1 MEKILFL
8 EGKFREKIWGGKR
21 LREIYSYDIPSDKTG
36 EYWAISDMGDMSS
49 IITNGEFKGKS
60 LEEVYKNHKDL
71 FGNPKDAT
79 LPLLV
84 KIIDANTDLSIQ
96 VHPDDA
102 MARELEDSRGK
113 TECWYI
119 LNEEPASIIY
129 GLKVDDKNEA
139 IKLIDE
145 RKWDELLREVP
156 AKKGDFFFVEAGTVH
171 AIKKGSLILEIQQ
184 ASDITYRLYD
194 YDRRGDDGKLRDLHI
209 EESKKAIKINKN
221 KEKIKEFEREG
232 LKGRVLTQNKYFEV
246 YEYKINGRSEFIKDN
261 PYSLW
266 SVVGGRGEILIDG
279 KSYEIKKGDFFIL
292 TDEVKKFELRGEIS
306 LVESFTVEDKTFA

>member
-49 IITNGEFKGKS
+49 VITNGEFKGKS
-60 LEEVYKNHKDL
+60 LEEVYQKHKDL
-71 FGNPKDAT
+71 FGNPKEAT
-79 LPLLV
+79 FPLLV

-96 VHPDDA
+96 VHPDDV
-102 MARELEDSRGK
+102 MAKELENSRGK

-156 AKKGDFFFVEAGTVH
+156 ARKGDFFFVEAGTVH

-194 YDRRGDDGKLRDLHI
+194 YDRKDDNGKLRDLHL
-209 EESKKAIKINKN
+209 EESKKAIKINEN
-221 KEKIKEFEREG
+221 KEEIEEFEREG
-232 LKGRVLTQNKYFEV
+232 LNGRILTRNKYFEV
-246 YEYKINGRSEFIKDN
+246 YEYKISGRSEFEKER
-261 PYSLW
+261 PYLLY
-266 SVVGGRGEILIDG
+266 SVVDGSGEIIIGD
-279 KSYEIKKGDFFIL
+279 KSYEIEKGDFFIL
-292 TDEVKKFELRGEIS
+292 TNDVKKFYFKGDLS
-306 LVESFTVEDKTFA
+306 LVEASTVSE

>member
-49 IITNGEFKGKS
+49 VITNGEFKGKS
-60 LEEVYKNHKDL
+60 LEEVYQKHKDL
-71 FGNPKDAT
+71 FGNPKEAT
-79 LPLLV
+79 FPLLV

-96 VHPDDA
+96 VHPDDV
-102 MARELEDSRGK
+102 MAKELEDSRGK

-119 LNEEPASIIY
+119 LNEDPASIIY
-129 GLKVDDKNEA
+129 GLKVADKKEA
-139 IKLIDE
+139 IRLIDE

-156 AKKGDFFFVEAGTVH
+156 ARKGDFFFVEAGTVH

-194 YDRRGDDGKLRDLHI
+194 YDRKDDDGKLRDLHL

-221 KEKIKEFEREG
+221 KEKIEEFEREG
-232 LKGRVLTQNKYFEV
+232 LKGRILTRNKYFEV
-246 YEYKINGRSEFIKDN
+246 YEYKIEGISEFEREK
-261 PYSLW
+261 PYLLY
-266 SVVGGRGEILIDG
+266 SVVDGSGEIIIED
-279 KSYEIKKGDFFIL
+279 KSYEIEKGDFFIL
-292 TDEVKKFELRGEIS
+292 TNDVKKFDFKGDLS
-306 LVESFTVEDKTFA
+306 LVGASTVSE

>member
-49 IITNGEFKGKS
+49 VITNGEFKRKS
-60 LEEVYKNHKDL
+60 LEEVYQKHKDL
-71 FGNPKDAT
+71 FGNPKEAT
-79 LPLLV
+79 FPLLV

-96 VHPDDA
+96 VHPDDV
-102 MARELEDSRGK
+102 MAKELENSRGK

-129 GLKVDDKNEA
+129 GLKVDDKKEA

-156 AKKGDFFFVEAGTVH
+156 ARKGDFFFVEAGTVH

-194 YDRRGDDGKLRDLHI
+194 YDRKDDNGKLRDLHL
-209 EESKKAIKINKN
+209 EESKKAIKINEN
-221 KEKIKEFEREG
+221 KEEIEEFEREG
-232 LKGRVLTQNKYFEV
+232 LNGRILTRNKYFEV
-246 YEYKINGRSEFIKDN
+246 YEYKISGRSEFEKER
-261 PYSLW
+261 PYLLY
-266 SVVGGRGEILIDG
+266 SVVDGSGEIIIGD
-279 KSYEIKKGDFFIL
+279 KSYEIEKGDFFIL
-292 TDEVKKFELRGEIS
+292 TNDVKKFYFKGDLS
-306 LVESFTVEDKTFA
+306 LVEASTVSE

>member
-49 IITNGEFKGKS
+49 VITNGEFKGKS
-60 LEEVYKNHKDL
+60 LEEVYQKHKDL
-71 FGNPKDAT
+71 FGNPKEAT
-79 LPLLV
+79 FPLLV

-96 VHPDDA
+96 VHPDDV
-102 MARELEDSRGK
+102 MAKELEDSRGK

-139 IKLIDE
+139 IRLIDE
-145 RKWDELLREVP
+145 RKWDALLREVP

-194 YDRRGDDGKLRDLHI
+194 YDRKDDNGKLRDLHL
-209 EESKKAIKINKN
+209 EESKKAIKIYKN
-221 KEKIKEFEREG
+221 KEKIEEFEREG
-232 LKGRVLTQNKYFEV
+232 LKGRILTRNKYFEV
-246 YEYKINGRSEFIKDN
+246 YEYKIEGISEFEREK
-261 PYSLW
+261 PYLLY
-266 SVVGGRGEILIDG
+266 SVVDGSGEIIIED
-279 KSYEIKKGDFFIL
+279 KSYEIEKGDFFIL
-292 TDEVKKFELRGEIS
+292 TNDVKKFDFKGDLS
-306 LVESFTVEDKTFA
+306 LVEASTVSK

>member
-49 IITNGEFKGKS
+49 VITNGEFKGKS
-60 LEEVYKNHKDL
+60 LEEVYQKHKDL
-71 FGNPKDAT
+71 FGNPKEAT
-79 LPLLV
+79 FPLLV

-96 VHPDDA
+96 VHPDDV
-102 MARELEDSRGK
+102 MAKELEDSRGK

-119 LNEEPASIIY
+119 LNEDPASIIY
-129 GLKVDDKNEA
+129 GLKVADKKEA
-139 IKLIDE
+139 IRLIDE

-156 AKKGDFFFVEAGTVH
+156 ARKGDFFFVEAGTVH

-194 YDRRGDDGKLRDLHI
+194 YDRKDDDGKLRDLHL

-221 KEKIKEFEREG
+221 KEKIEEFEREG
-232 LKGRVLTQNKYFEV
+232 LKGRILTRNKYFEV
-246 YEYKINGRSEFIKDN
+246 YEYKIVGISEFEKEK
-261 PYSLW
+261 PYLLY
-266 SVVGGRGEILIDG
+266 SVVDGSGEIIIED
-279 KSYEIKKGDFFIL
+279 KSYEIEKGDFFIL
-292 TDEVKKFELRGEIS
+292 TNDVKKFDFKGDLS
-306 LVESFTVEDKTFA
+306 LVEASTVSE

>member
-8 EGKFREKIWGGKR
+8 EGKYREKIWGGKR

-49 IITNGEFKGKS
+49 VIKNGEFKGKS
-60 LEEVYKNHKDL
+60 LEEVYQKHKDL

-129 GLKVDDKNEA
+129 GLKVEDKNEA
-139 IKLIDE
+139 IRLIDE

-194 YDRRGDDGKLRDLHI
+194 YDRKDDNGKLRDLHL

-221 KEKIKEFEREG
+221 KEEIEEFKREG
-232 LKGRVLTQNKYFEV
+232 LKGRILSRNKYFEV
-246 YEYKINGRSEFIKDN
+246 YEYKIEGVSKFIKEN
-261 PYSLW
+261 PYSLY
-266 SVVGGRGEILIDG
+266 SVIDGRGEIIIDD
-279 KSYEIKKGDFFIL
+279 KSYELKKGDFFIL
-292 TDEVKKFELRGEIS
+292 TDAVKKFELKGEIS
-306 LVESFTVEDKTFA
+306 LIESYTVEDKTFS

>member
-49 IITNGEFKGKS
+49 VITNGEFKRKS
-60 LEEVYKNHKDL
+60 LEEVYQKHKDL
-71 FGNPKDAT
+71 FGNPKEAT
-79 LPLLV
+79 FPLLV

-96 VHPDDA
+96 VHPDDV
-102 MARELEDSRGK
+102 MAKELENSRGK

-156 AKKGDFFFVEAGTVH
+156 ARKGDFFFVEAGTVH

-194 YDRRGDDGKLRDLHI
+194 YDRKDDNGKLRDLHL
-209 EESKKAIKINKN
+209 EESKKAIKINEN
-221 KEKIKEFEREG
+221 KEEIEEFEREG
-232 LKGRVLTQNKYFEV
+232 LNGRILTRNKYFEV
-246 YEYKINGRSEFIKDN
+246 YEYKISGRSEFEKER
-261 PYSLW
+261 PYLLY
-266 SVVGGRGEILIDG
+266 SVVDGSGEIIIGD
-279 KSYEIKKGDFFIL
+279 KSYEIEKGDFFIL
-292 TDEVKKFELRGEIS
+292 TNDVKKFYFKGDLS
-306 LVESFTVEDKTFA
+306 LVEASTVSE

>member
-49 IITNGEFKGKS
+49 VITNGEFKRKS
-60 LEEVYKNHKDL
+60 LEEVYQKHKDL

-79 LPLLV
+79 FPLLV

-96 VHPDDA
+96 VHPDDV
-102 MARELEDSRGK
+102 MAKELENSRGK

-156 AKKGDFFFVEAGTVH
+156 ARKGDFFFVEAGTVH

-194 YDRRGDDGKLRDLHI
+194 YDRKDDNGKLRDLHL
-209 EESKKAIKINKN
+209 EESKKAIKINEN
-221 KEKIKEFEREG
+221 KEEIEEFEREG
-232 LKGRVLTQNKYFEV
+232 LNGRILTRNKYFEV
-246 YEYKINGRSEFIKDN
+246 YEYKIEGISEFIKEN
-261 PYSLW
+261 PYSLY
-266 SVVGGRGEILIDG
+266 SVVGGSGELTIED

-292 TDEVKKFELRGEIS
+292 TDAVKKFELKGEIS
-306 LVESFTVEDKTFA
+306 LIESYTVGDKTFS

>member
-49 IITNGEFKGKS
+49 VITNGEFKGKS
-60 LEEVYKNHKDL
+60 LEEVCQKHKDL
-71 FGNPKDAT
+71 FGNPKEAT
-79 LPLLV
+79 FPLLV

-96 VHPDDA
+96 VHPDDV
-102 MARELEDSRGK
+102 MAKELEDSRGK

-129 GLKVDDKNEA
+129 GLKVADKKEA
-139 IKLIDE
+139 IRLIDE

-156 AKKGDFFFVEAGTVH
+156 ARKGDFFFVEAGTVH

-194 YDRRGDDGKLRDLHI
+194 YDRKDDDGKLRDLHL

-221 KEKIKEFEREG
+221 KEKIEEFEREG
-232 LKGRVLTQNKYFEV
+232 LKGRILTRNKYFEV
-246 YEYKINGRSEFIKDN
+246 YEYKIEGISEFEREK
-261 PYSLW
+261 PYLLY
-266 SVVGGRGEILIDG
+266 SVVDGSGEIIIED
-279 KSYEIKKGDFFIL
+279 KSYEIEKGDFFIL
-292 TDEVKKFELRGEIS
+292 TNDVKKFDFKGDLS
-306 LVESFTVEDKTFA
+306 LVEASTVSE

>member
-8 EGKFREKIWGGKR
+8 EGKYREKIWGGKR

-49 IITNGEFKGKS
+49 VIKNGEFKGKS
-60 LEEVYKNHKDL
+60 LEEVYQKHKDL

-96 VHPDDA
+96 VHPDDT

-139 IKLIDE
+139 IKLIEE

-194 YDRRGDDGKLRDLHI
+194 YDRRDDDGKLRDLHL
-209 EESKKAIKINKN
+209 EESKKAIKINEN
-221 KEKIKEFEREG
+221 KERIKEFEREG
-232 LKGRVLTQNKYFEV
+232 LKGRILTQNKFFEV
-246 YEYKINGRSEFIKDN
+246 YEYKIERVSKFIKEN
-261 PYSLW
+261 PYSLY
-266 SVVGGRGEILIDG
+266 SVIDGRGEIIIDD
-279 KSYEIKKGDFFIL
+279 KSYELKKGDFFIL
-292 TDEVKKFELRGEIS
+292 TDAVKKFELKGRLSI
-306 LVESFTVEDKTFA
+306 VESHSLA

>member
-1 MEKILFL
+1 MDKILFL

-49 IITNGEFKGKS
+49 VITNGEFKGKS
-60 LEEVYKNHKDL
+60 LEEVYQKHKDL
-71 FGNPKDAT
+71 FGNPKEAT
-79 LPLLV
+79 FPLLV

-96 VHPDDA
+96 VHPDDV
-102 MARELEDSRGK
+102 MAKELEDSRGK

-156 AKKGDFFFVEAGTVH
+156 ARKGDFFFVEAGTVH

-194 YDRRGDDGKLRDLHI
+194 YDRKDDNGKLRDLHL

-221 KEKIKEFEREG
+221 KERIEEFEREG
-232 LKGRVLTQNKYFEV
+232 LKGRILTQNEYFEV
-246 YEYKINGRSEFIKDN
+246 YEYKIEGISEFEKEK
-261 PYSLW
+261 PYLLY
-266 SVVGGRGEILIDG
+266 SVVDGSGEIIIEDR
-279 KSYEIKKGDFFIL
+279 SYDIEKGDFFIL
-292 TDEVKKFELRGEIS
+292 TNDVKKFNFKGDLS
-306 LVESFTVEDKTFA
+306 LVEASTVSE

>member
-49 IITNGEFKGKS
+49 VITNGEFKRKS
-60 LEEVYKNHKDL
+60 LEEVYQKHKDL
-71 FGNPKDAT
+71 FGNPKEAT
-79 LPLLV
+79 FPLLV

-96 VHPDDA
+96 VHPDDV
-102 MARELEDSRGK
+102 MAKELENSRGK

-156 AKKGDFFFVEAGTVH
+156 ARKGDFFFVEAGTVH

-194 YDRRGDDGKLRDLHI
+194 YDRKDDNGKLRDLHL
-209 EESKKAIKINKN
+209 EESKKAIKINEN
-221 KEKIKEFEREG
+221 KEEIEEFEREG
-232 LKGRVLTQNKYFEV
+232 LNGRILTRNKYFEV
-246 YEYKINGRSEFIKDN
+246 YEYKISGRSEFEKER
-261 PYSLW
+261 PYLLY
-266 SVVGGRGEILIDG
+266 SVVDGSGEIIIGD
-279 KSYEIKKGDFFIL
+279 KSYEIEKGDFFIL
-292 TDEVKKFELRGEIS
+292 TNDVKKFYFKGDLS
-306 LVESFTVEDKTFA
+306 LVEASTVSK

>member
-49 IITNGEFKGKS
+49 VITNGEFKGKS
-60 LEEVYKNHKDL
+60 LEEVYQKHKDL
-71 FGNPKDAT
+71 FGNPKEAT
-79 LPLLV
+79 FPLLV

-96 VHPDDA
+96 VHPDDV
-102 MARELEDSRGK
+102 MAKELENSRGK

-156 AKKGDFFFVEAGTVH
+156 ARKGDFFFVEAGTVH

-194 YDRRGDDGKLRDLHI
+194 YDRKDDNGKLRDLHL
-209 EESKKAIKINKN
+209 EESKKAIKINEN
-221 KEKIKEFEREG
+221 KEEIEEFEREG
-232 LKGRVLTQNKYFEV
+232 LNGRILTRNKYFEV
-246 YEYKINGRSEFIKDN
+246 YEYKISGRSEFEKER
-261 PYSLW
+261 PYLLY
-266 SVVGGRGEILIDG
+266 SVVDGSGEIIIGD
-279 KSYEIKKGDFFIL
+279 KSYEIEKGGFFIL
-292 TDEVKKFELRGEIS
+292 TNDVKKFYFKGDLS
-306 LVESFTVEDKTFA
+306 LVEASTVSE

>member
-49 IITNGEFKGKS
+49 VITNGEFKGKS
-60 LEEVYKNHKDL
+60 LEEVYQKHKDL
-71 FGNPKDAT
+71 FGNPKEVT
-79 LPLLV
+79 FPLLV

-96 VHPDDA
+96 VHPDDV
-102 MARELEDSRGK
+102 MAKELEDSRGK

-119 LNEEPASIIY
+119 LNEDPASIIY
-129 GLKVDDKNEA
+129 GLKVADKKEA
-139 IKLIDE
+139 IRLIDE

-156 AKKGDFFFVEAGTVH
+156 ARKGDFFIVEAGTVH

-194 YDRRGDDGKLRDLHI
+194 YDRKDDDGKLRDLHL

-221 KEKIKEFEREG
+221 KEKIEEFEREG
-232 LKGRVLTQNKYFEV
+232 LKGRILTRNKYFEV
-246 YEYKINGRSEFIKDN
+246 YEYKIEGISEFEREK
-261 PYSLW
+261 PYLLY
-266 SVVGGRGEILIDG
+266 SVVDGSGEIIIED
-279 KSYEIKKGDFFIL
+279 KSYEIEKGDFFIL
-292 TDEVKKFELRGEIS
+292 TNDVKKFDFKGDLS
-306 LVESFTVEDKTFA
+306 LVEASTVRE

>member
-1 MEKILFL
+1 MERILFL

-49 IITNGEFKGKS
+49 VITNGEFKGKS
-60 LEEVYKNHKDL
+60 LEEVYQNNKDL
-71 FGNPKDAT
+71 FGNPKEAT
-79 LPLLV
+79 FPLLV

-96 VHPDDA
+96 VHPDDV
-102 MARELEDSRGK
+102 MAKELEDSRGK

-139 IKLIDE
+139 IRLIDE
-145 RKWDELLREVP
+145 RKWDALLREVP

-194 YDRRGDDGKLRDLHI
+194 YDRKDDNGKLRDLHL
-209 EESKKAIKINKN
+209 EESKKAIKIYKN
-221 KEKIKEFEREG
+221 KEKIEEFEREG
-232 LKGRVLTQNKYFEV
+232 LKGRILTRNKYFEV
-246 YEYKINGRSEFIKDN
+246 YEYKIEGISEFEREK
-261 PYSLW
+261 PYLLY
-266 SVVGGRGEILIDG
+266 SVVDGSGEIIIED
-279 KSYEIKKGDFFIL
+279 KSYEIEKGDFFIL
-292 TDEVKKFELRGEIS
+292 TNDVKKFDFKGDLS
-306 LVESFTVEDKTFA
+306 LVEASTVSK

>member
-49 IITNGEFKGKS
+49 VITNGEFKGKS
-60 LEEVYKNHKDL
+60 LEEVYQKHKDL
-71 FGNPKDAT
+71 FGNPKEAT
-79 LPLLV
+79 FPLLV

-96 VHPDDA
+96 VHPDDV
-102 MARELEDSRGK
+102 MAKELEDSRGK

-119 LNEEPASIIY
+119 LNEDPASIIY
-129 GLKVDDKNEA
+129 GLKVADKKEA
-139 IKLIDE
+139 IRLIDE

-156 AKKGDFFFVEAGTVH
+156 ARKGDFFFVEAGTVH

-194 YDRRGDDGKLRDLHI
+194 YDRKDDDGKLRDLHL

-221 KEKIKEFEREG
+221 KERIEEFEREG
-232 LKGRVLTQNKYFEV
+232 LKGRILTRNKYFEV
-246 YEYKINGRSEFIKDN
+246 YEYKIEGISEFEKEK
-261 PYSLW
+261 PYLLY
-266 SVVGGRGEILIDG
+266 SVVDGSGEIIIDD
-279 KSYEIKKGDFFIL
+279 KSYDIGKGDFFIL
-292 TDEVKKFELRGEIS
+292 TNDVKKFDFKGDIS
-306 LVESFTVEDKTFA
+306 LVEASTVSE

>member
-49 IITNGEFKGKS
+49 VITNGEFKGKS
-60 LEEVYKNHKDL
+60 LEEVYQKHKDL
-71 FGNPKDAT
+71 FGNPKEAT
-79 LPLLV
+79 FPLLV

-96 VHPDDA
+96 VHPDDV
-102 MARELEDSRGK
+102 MAKELEDSRGK

-119 LNEEPASIIY
+119 LNEDPASIIY
-129 GLKVDDKNEA
+129 GLKVADKKEA
-139 IKLIDE
+139 IRLIDE

-156 AKKGDFFFVEAGTVH
+156 ARKGDFFFVEAGTVH

-194 YDRRGDDGKLRDLHI
+194 YDRKDDDGKLRDLHL

-221 KEKIKEFEREG
+221 KEKTEEFEREG
-232 LKGRVLTQNKYFEV
+232 LKGRILTRNKYFEV
-246 YEYKINGRSEFIKDN
+246 YEYKIEGISEFEREK
-261 PYSLW
+261 PYLLY
-266 SVVGGRGEILIDG
+266 SVVDGSGEIIIED
-279 KSYEIKKGDFFIL
+279 KSYEIEKGDFFIL
-292 TDEVKKFELRGEIS
+292 TNDVKKFDFKGDLS
-306 LVESFTVEDKTFA
+306 LVEASTVSE

>member
-49 IITNGEFKGKS
+49 VITNGEFKGKS
-60 LEEVYKNHKDL
+60 LEEVYQKHKDL
-71 FGNPKDAT
+71 FGNPKEAT
-79 LPLLV
+79 FPLLV

-96 VHPDDA
+96 VHPDDV
-102 MARELEDSRGK
+102 MAKELENSRGK

-119 LNEEPASIIY
+119 LNEDPASIIY
-129 GLKVDDKNEA
+129 GLKVADKKEA
-139 IKLIDE
+139 IRLIDE

-156 AKKGDFFFVEAGTVH
+156 ARKGDFFFVEAGTVH

-194 YDRRGDDGKLRDLHI
+194 YDRKDDDGKLRNLHL

-221 KEKIKEFEREG
+221 KEKIEEFEREG
-232 LKGRVLTQNKYFEV
+232 LKGRILTRNKYFEV
-246 YEYKINGRSEFIKDN
+246 YEYKIEGISEFEREK
-261 PYSLW
+261 PYLLY
-266 SVVGGRGEILIDG
+266 SVVDGSGEIIIED
-279 KSYEIKKGDFFIL
+279 KSYEIEKGDFFIL
-292 TDEVKKFELRGEIS
+292 TNDVKKFDFKGDLS
-306 LVESFTVEDKTFA
+306 LVEASTASE

>member
-49 IITNGEFKGKS
+49 VITNGEFKGKS
-60 LEEVYKNHKDL
+60 LEEVYQKHKDL
-71 FGNPKDAT
+71 FGNPKEAT
-79 LPLLV
+79 FPLLV

-96 VHPDDA
+96 VHPDDV
-102 MARELEDSRGK
+102 MAKELEDSRGK

-119 LNEEPASIIY
+119 LNEDPASIIY
-129 GLKVDDKNEA
+129 GLKVADKKEA
-139 IKLIDE
+139 IRLIDE

-156 AKKGDFFFVEAGTVH
+156 ARKGDFFIVEAGTVH

-194 YDRRGDDGKLRDLHI
+194 YDRKDDDGKLRDLHL

-221 KEKIKEFEREG
+221 KEKIEEFEREG
-232 LKGRVLTQNKYFEV
+232 LKGRILTRNKYFEV
-246 YEYKINGRSEFIKDN
+246 YEYKIEGISEFEREK
-261 PYSLW
+261 PYLLY
-266 SVVGGRGEILIDG
+266 SVVDGSGEIIIED
-279 KSYEIKKGDFFIL
+279 KSYEIEKGDFFIL
-292 TDEVKKFELRGEIS
+292 TNDVKKFDFKGDLS
-306 LVESFTVEDKTFA
+306 LVEASTVSE

>member
-8 EGKFREKIWGGKR
+8 EGKFIEKIWGGKR

-49 IITNGEFKGKS
+49 VITNGEFKGKS
-60 LEEVYKNHKDL
+60 LEEVYQNNKDL
-71 FGNPKDAT
+71 FGNPKEAT
-79 LPLLV
+79 FPLLV

-96 VHPDDA
+96 VHPDDV
-102 MARELEDSRGK
+102 MAKELEDSRGK

-139 IKLIDE
+139 IRLIDE
-145 RKWDELLREVP
+145 RKWDALLREVP

-194 YDRRGDDGKLRDLHI
+194 YDRKDDNGKLRDLHL
-209 EESKKAIKINKN
+209 EESKKAIKIYKN
-221 KEKIKEFEREG
+221 KEKIEEFEREG
-232 LKGRVLTQNKYFEV
+232 LKGRILTRNKYFEV
-246 YEYKINGRSEFIKDN
+246 YEYKIEGISEFEREK
-261 PYSLW
+261 PYLLY
-266 SVVGGRGEILIDG
+266 SVVDGSGEIIIED
-279 KSYEIKKGDFFIL
+279 KSYEIEKGDFFIL
-292 TDEVKKFELRGEIS
+292 TNDVKKFDFKGDLS
-306 LVESFTVEDKTFA
+306 LVEASTVSK

>member
-1 MEKILFL
+1 MERILFL

-49 IITNGEFKGKS
+49 VITNGEFKGKS
-60 LEEVYKNHKDL
+60 LEEVYQNNKDL
-71 FGNPKDAT
+71 FGNPKEAT
-79 LPLLV
+79 FPLLV

-96 VHPDDA
+96 VHPDDV
-102 MARELEDSRGK
+102 MAKELEDSRGK

-139 IKLIDE
+139 IRLIDE
-145 RKWDELLREVP
+145 RKWDALLREVP

-194 YDRRGDDGKLRDLHI
+194 YDRKDDDGKLRDLHL

-221 KEKIKEFEREG
+221 KEKIEEFERDG
-232 LKGRVLTQNKYFEV
+232 LKGRILTRNKYFEV
-246 YEYKINGRSEFIKDN
+246 NEYKIEGISEFEKEK
-261 PYSLW
+261 PYLLY
-266 SVVGGRGEILIDG
+266 SVVDGSGEIIIED
-279 KSYEIKKGDFFIL
+279 KSYEIEKGDFFIL
-292 TDEVKKFELRGEIS
+292 TNDVKKFDFKGDLS
-306 LVESFTVEDKTFA
+306 LVEASTVSK